1 MNPGH
6 KRKKTKLAS
15 MCDSFSWNDKND
27 VLCAISDSR
36 LITWFYP
43 NAVEVDKEIME
54 MTKQSKESL
63 DIGRMA

>member
-1 MNPGH
+1 MD
-6 KRKKTKLAS
+6 R
-15 MCDSFSWNDKND
+15 ND

-54 MTKQSKESL
+54 MTKQTKESQ
-63 DIGRMA
+63 DIGPKIIHISITFLPNVPIFCDIWT